1 MRALAED
8 EERVAFWRRHTLSG
22 IVLCE
27 VLPAIIAARTLTT
40 DPPRAGLLL
49 ALAAAVA
56 GSAPLLALVPVDRLV
71 RHPRGRLFFDTWEA
85 LGIAL
90 VIAFCVLDA
99 GADSPYVLF
108 LFVLLAHAALAYPP
122 AGVALAGTSILV
134 GYLGMGL
141 GLGGVPADDVLVG
154 ALALMVATATCAF
167 ASANHQ
173 RAYQR
178 TAAYAQQVALLA
190 ERDGLTGA
198 LNHRT
203 FHERL
208 RTEAARTTADRPLSL
223 LLVDVDEFKTVNDT
237 LGHLAGDAVLRLVGE
252 TLSGLTR
259 DEDVA
264 GRLGGDEFALLLPD
278 TDLAEATGIAERLVT
293 HVRTAAAPYAATVSV
308 GAATVT
314 WCDPVGLQAAAD
326 AAVYRAKHSGRNRVC
341 LPPAASDGARS
352 PHLTPS
358 GR

>member
-1 MRALAED
+1 MRALAQD

-40 DPPRAGLLL
+40 DPPRSGLLL
-49 ALAAAVA
+49 ALTAAVA

-71 RHPRGRLFFDTWEA
+71 RHPRGRLFFDVWEA

-90 VIAFCVLDA
+90 VITFCVLDE

-141 GLGGVPADDVLVG
+141 GLEGVPADDVLVG
-154 ALALMVATATCAF
+154 ALALAVATATCAF

-203 FHERL
+203 FHQRL
-208 RTEAARTTADRPLSL
+208 RTEAARATADRPLSAWSSW
-223 LLVDVDEFKTVNDT
+223 TST
-237 LGHLAGDAVLRLVGE
+237 SSRASTTPWATWPE
-252 TLSGLTR
+252 TRCSDWSAR
-259 DEDVA
+259 
-264 GRLGGDEFALLLPD
+264 R
-278 TDLAEATGIAERLVT
+278 
-293 HVRTAAAPYAATVSV
+293 
-308 GAATVT
+308 
-314 WCDPVGLQAAAD
+314 C
-326 AAVYRAKHSGRNRVC
+326 
-341 LPPAASDGARS
+341 PARPGARTSSGAWAVTSS
-352 PHLTPS
+352 PSSCRAPTCRRRPGS
-358 GR
+358 PNGS